1 MAAHNQWQQVA
12 QQHLALLRQRQVSEH
27 QLRQVSEHQVPQ
39 VALAEAAL
47 EAHLHQAVVEV
58 QHLEHQR
65 LQQQGS
71 EESPHQYNL
80 HIQKSKE

>member
-12 QQHLALLRQRQVSEH
+12 QQHLALLRQHQAVSQH

-47 EAHLHQAVVEV
+47 EAHLAQHQQVLVR
-58 QHLEHQR
+58 HQ
-65 LQQQGS
+65 
-71 EESPHQYNL
+71 
-80 HIQKSKE
+80 